1 MKVLNMKPF
10 SGTGNLKAFFDVETS
25 EGITIKGFKIA
36 DGKNGLF
43 VGMPSEQDKNDKSK
57 YWDRVVMPK
66 EMKEALTGMALQEFS
81 QLGGGNSSSRNDS
94 PF

>member
-1 MKVLNMKPF
+1 MKVLNMKQF
-10 SGTGNLKAFFDVETS
+10 SGTGNLKAFFDLETS

-57 YWDRVVMPK
+57 YWDRVVIPK
-66 EMKEALTGMALQEFS
+66 ELKETLTGMALQEFS
-81 QLGGGNSSSRNDS
+81 QLSQGNPSTHNNS